1 MTPYDVVTLGETML
15 KFTPPNLK
23 RLEQTPV
30 CELEAGGSESN
41 LAIALTRLGLKV
53 LWLSR
58 LTDNPLGRFIER
70 AIAAQGVDTSRVIW
84 TDADRVGLYFV
95 EEGKTPRHSRVYYDR
110 KNSAMSQMRASEL
123 PVDLFLPGKARLLHL
138 SGITPALSPTLAVA
152 TQRALHLAQEAGWQ
166 FSFDLNY
173 RHQLWAPAAALAGCS
188 PFMEAAHIL
197 LAPIN
202 DVRLLYELPSTTLPE
217 QVLSLLRERYPQA
230 TIALTL
236 GKDGALGCEPGGL
249 PIHQPAFPAEAVGR
263 LGIGDAFAA
272 GFLYQY
278 LTAPAPAGADKLA
291 QALLWGVATAALK
304 YTIPG
309 DIPWLSRAEVE
320 SLIQQGAIESKL
332 VR

>member
-1 MTPYDVVTLGETML
+1 MTPYDVITLGETML
-15 KFTPPNLK
+15 KFTPPNFK
-23 RLEQTPV
+23 RLEQTPI

-53 LWLSR
+53 MWLSR
-58 LTDNPLGRFIER
+58 LTDNPLGRFIEQ

-95 EEGKTPRHSRVYYDR
+95 EEGKAPRHGRVYYDR
-110 KNSAMSQMRASEL
+110 KNSAISQMRASEL

-138 SGITPALSPTLAVA
+138 SGITPALSPNLAVA
-152 TQRALHLAQEAGWQ
+152 AQRALNLAQEAGWQ

-173 RHQLWAPAAALAGCS
+173 RAKLWTPAEALAGCS
-188 PFMEAAHIL
+188 QFMEAANIL
-197 LAPIN
+197 LAPLG
-202 DVRLLYELPSTTLPE
+202 DVRLLFNLPPSTPPE
-217 QVLSLLRERYPQA
+217 QALALLRERYPQA

-236 GKDGALGCEPGGL
+236 GKEGGLGCEPGGTPL
-249 PIHQPAFPAEAVGR
+249 FQPAFPAEEVGR
-263 LGIGDAFAA
+263 LGGGDAFAA

-278 LTAPAPAGADKLA
+278 LTLPAGPDKLA
-291 QALLWGVATAALK
+291 QALLWGVATAAFK

-309 DIPWLSRAEVE
+309 DIPWLSRAEVAE
-320 SLIQQGAIESKL
+320 LIQRGAADAKL

>member
-15 KFTPPNLK
+15 KFTPPSLK
-23 RLEQTPV
+23 RLEQTAT

-70 AIAAQGVDTSRVIW
+70 ALAAQGVDTSRVIW
-84 TDADRVGLYFV
+84 TNADRVGLYFV
-95 EEGKTPRHSRVYYDR
+95 EEGKTPRPSRVYYDR

-152 TQRALHLAQEAGWQ
+152 AQRALNLAQEAGWQ

-173 RHQLWAPAAALAGCS
+173 RHQLWTPAGALAGCS
-188 PFMEAAHIL
+188 PFLEAAHIL

-202 DVRLLYELPSTTLPE
+202 DVCLLFELPPSTPPE
-217 QVLSLLRERYPQA
+217 QALSLLREHYPQA

-236 GKDGALGCEPGGL
+236 GKDGALGCEPGG
-249 PIHQPAFPAEAVGR
+249 PAIYQPAFPTEAVGR
-263 LGIGDAFAA
+263 LGLGDAFAA

-278 LTAPAPAGADKLA
+278 LTLPTPMGPDKLA
-291 QALLWGVATAALK
+291 QALLWGVATAAIK

-320 SLIQQGAIESKL
+320 SLIQQGAAESKL

>member
-15 KFTPPNLK
+15 KFTPPSFK
-23 RLEQTPV
+23 RLEQTPI

-53 LWLSR
+53 MWLSR
-58 LTDNPLGRFIER
+58 LTDNPLGRFIEQ

-95 EEGKTPRHSRVYYDR
+95 EESKPPRHSKVIYDC
-110 KNSAMSQMRASEL
+110 KNSAISQMRASEL
-123 PVDLFLPGKARLLHL
+123 PVDLFMPGKARLLHL

-152 TQRALHLAQEAGWQ
+152 AQRAMNLAQEAGWQ

-173 RHQLWAPAAALAGCS
+173 RAKLWTPAAALTGCS
-188 PFMEAAHIL
+188 PFMAAANIL
-197 LAPIN
+197 LAPLG
-202 DVRLLYELPSTTLPE
+202 DMRLLFELPPSTPPE

-230 TIALTL
+230 TIALTM
-236 GKDGALGCEPGGL
+236 GKDGALGCEPSGTPL
-249 PIHQPAFPAEAVGR
+249 FQPAFPAEEVGR
-263 LGIGDAFAA
+263 LGSGDAFAA

-278 LTAPAPAGADKLA
+278 LTLPAGPDKLA
-291 QALLWGVATAALK
+291 QALLWGEATAAFK

-309 DIPWLSRAEVE
+309 DIPWLSRAEVAE
-320 SLIQQGAIESKL
+320 LIQRGATDAKL